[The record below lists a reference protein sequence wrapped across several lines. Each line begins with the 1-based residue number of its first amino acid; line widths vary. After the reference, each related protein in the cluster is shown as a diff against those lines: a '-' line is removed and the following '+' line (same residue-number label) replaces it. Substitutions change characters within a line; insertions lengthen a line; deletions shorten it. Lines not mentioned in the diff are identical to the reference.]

1 MSEFEKW
8 FWTDFDP
15 DDGDYSKEIYI
26 KVKQGWIAA
35 LDWILTKSF
44 HDAFEDLHCWEKRIS
59 SNDKKVIAASD
70 IVKEIKAN
78 E

>member
-8 FWTDFDP
+8 
-15 DDGDYSKEIYI
+15 I
-26 KVKQGWIAA
+26 KLEHRNSDLSEGEVWMAKQGWIAA

-78 E
+78 EQP